1 MGMLGNIKKNKVTA
15 DFSNF
20 VYTISGKPKAGKTS
34 LVYKTAVEKFG
45 NADSLL
51 LVAFEKGY
59 GALNDVSAIDIE
71 KYDEFVELVDELV
84 KNKKDLPYKMIAL
97 DTVDIMQDLAI
108 PYVLKKAGRRDSKV
122 YKSLTDIAW
131 GQGWNLLSEVIS
143 EPVKKL
149 HRAGFSIWFITHDK
163 DKSFETKEG
172 LKYDKTVLSL
182 TGKVRDICLNMSDFI
197 CYIDLTQEQIDGKIV
212 DKRKIHFRGDS
223 TLEAGSRL
231 EHIPDSIEYDI
242 KGFID
247 AIEGAVLKE
256 YGGDTKAVEKA
267 KVEQQKAIDEKAEKL
282 IKEIDEPQE
291 PELEISKVEVVE
303 KLKASM
309 GKIDMKKLQ
318 SLMEKHKVSSFANPE
333 ALTVEFCMAVLK
345 LIEVEE

>member
-1 MGMLGNIKKNKVTA
+1 
-15 DFSNF
+15 
-20 VYTISGKPKAGKTS
+20 
-34 LVYKTAVEKFG
+34 
-45 NADSLL
+45 
-51 LVAFEKGY
+51 
-59 GALNDVSAIDIE
+59 
-71 KYDEFVELVDELV
+71 
-84 KNKKDLPYKMIAL
+84 
-97 DTVDIMQDLAI
+97 MQDLAI
-108 PYVLKKAGRRDSKV
+108 PYVLKKAGRRDGKV

-242 KGFID
+242 KGFIE

-282 IKEIDEPQE
+282 IKEIDKPQE
-291 PELEISKVEVVE
+291 PELELSKADVVD
-303 KLKASM
+303 KLKANM
-309 GKIDMKKLQ
+309 GKIDMSKLQ
-318 SLMEKHKVSSFANPE
+318 AIMSKHGVSSFANPE
-333 ALTVEFCMAVLK
+333 ALPAEFC
-345 LIEVEE
+345 IEVLELIK